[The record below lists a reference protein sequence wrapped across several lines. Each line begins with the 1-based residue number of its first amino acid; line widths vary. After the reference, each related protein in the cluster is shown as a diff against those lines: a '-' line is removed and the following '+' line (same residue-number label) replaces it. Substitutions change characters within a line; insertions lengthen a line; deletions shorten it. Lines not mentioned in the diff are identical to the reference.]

1 MLCYVDATESET
13 NITGDQVESEYR
25 YLIMKITKTGTIE
38 WYRKITGLV
47 KTNGEKSLP
56 RITSML
62 MAWL

>member
-25 YLIMKITKTGTIE
+25 YLIMKITKTGMIE

-47 KTNGEKSLP
+47 KTNGEISLP